1 MNSKF
6 LDLSPILEREILDL
20 NPILGICYLDLN
32 PIFELGLTRS
42 EPYI

>member
-20 NPILGICYLDLN
+20 NPILGICYLDLK